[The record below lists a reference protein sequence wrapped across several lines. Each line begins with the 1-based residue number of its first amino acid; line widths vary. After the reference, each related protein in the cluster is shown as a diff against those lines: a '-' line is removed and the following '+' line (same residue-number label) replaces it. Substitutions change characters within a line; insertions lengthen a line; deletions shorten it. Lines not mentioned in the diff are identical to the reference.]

1 MKILKKIL
9 IFLVVLVGLVLIV
22 SAFLPGSVVV
32 SRSRVMPI
40 SKQTA
45 FEKVTVLQTWK
56 KWMTWAKL
64 DSNAVYTYSAE
75 PAVGKGAWY
84 SWKGNDKMGEGK
96 MTITEVFGTDSVYMD
111 LVFADYDPTPVVFK
125 FFEKDKGTE
134 VFWSMRMD
142 FPYYMR
148 IMGLFVDG
156 MMAADFEGGLEGIE
170 KLGINEP
177 ASSASAMKFT
187 VEESKEM
194 NCLCM
199 TDSCIVDAKTIGEKY
214 EKIYAAL
221 EAEMKAQKLEYT
233 GAPFS
238 INERYD
244 EAKNFLVFSPGI
256 PVSGV
261 VKQTKNKNVKY
272 CKCEPQKVLVYD
284 YFGDYSK
291 MQPAYGAMYKHIGEN
306 KMEVAGN
313 SWEEYITD
321 PMKEADTAK
330 WNTKIYIPIK

>member
-32 SRSRVMPI
+32 SRTRVMPI
-40 SKQTA
+40 SKETA

-64 DSNAVYTYSAE
+64 DTAAVYTYSGE
-75 PAVGKGAWY
+75 PAAGKGAWY
-84 SWKGNDKMGEGK
+84 TWKGNDKMGEGK

-134 VFWSMRMD
+134 VFWSMKME
-142 FPYYMR
+142 FPFYLR

-156 MMAADFEGGLEGIE
+156 MMAPDFEGGLEGIE
-170 KLGINEP
+170 KLGLSEP
-177 ASSASAMKFT
+177 ASSSSAMEFKI
-187 VEESKEM
+187 EDSKPM
-194 NCLCM
+194 MCLSM
-199 TDSCIVDAKTIGEKY
+199 TDSCDVDPKTMEEKY
-214 EKIYAAL
+214 GTMYAAI
-221 EAEMKAQKLEYT
+221 ESEIKAQKLEKA
-233 GAPFS
+233 GAPFAVT
-238 INERYD
+238 IRYD
-244 EAKNFLVFSPGI
+244 MDKNFLVFSPGI
-256 PVSGV
+256 PVSGEV
-261 VKQTKNKNVKY
+261 KNVKNKKITFS
-272 CKCEPQKVLVYD
+272 KCEAQKSLVYD
-284 YFGDYSK
+284 YFGSYMN
-291 MQPAYGAMYKHIGEN
+291 MQATYDAMYKHIGEN